1 MSTVHDLIRT
11 TRRRYLLGGGAEMRN
26 KLAAPYTAGQGQ
38 LSFQYDLQGLQAGT
52 LLSVGLNT
60 FYVWSADSTSK
71 TAVVSGGENG
81 STDANADQGDT
92 VWVSSR
98 FADLD
103 VLNALNEELMALS
116 SPTVGLYQ
124 PKQMEFAF
132 SSARDGYDLTG
143 VTDLISIIE
152 VRYDLPD
159 GRKMTPSLA
168 NGDYR
173 LERAYTT
180 DENASTYSLKLFRGG
195 YQGKNVTVVY
205 RAPFSKFTTLEQ
217 DATVCGL
224 PERALDIP
232 PMGAAL
238 RLLLGR
244 EIRRNDPSVQGDTRR
259 AEEVGAGAAAASFRP
274 LAAARAERIGE
285 EASILASAY
294 PLSA

>member
-1 MSTVHDLIRT
+1 MTTVHDLIRT
-11 TRRRYLLGGGAEMRN
+11 TRRRYLLGGNEMRN
-26 KLAAPYTAGQGQ
+26 KLTAPYTAGQGQ
-38 LSFQYDLQGLQAGT
+38 LSFAYDLKGIQAGN
-52 LLSVGLNT
+52 LLSIGLNT
-60 FYVWSADSTSK
+60 FYVWSADGASK

-81 STDANADQGDT
+81 SVDANADAGDT

-98 FADLD
+98 FSDLD
-103 VLNALNEELMALS
+103 VLNAMNEELLS
-116 SPTVGLYQ
+116 LSAPAVGLYQ
-124 PKQMEFAF
+124 PKTVEFAF
-132 SSARDGYDLTG
+132 SSTRDGFDLPG

-159 GRKMTPSLA
+159 GRSTTPSLA

-173 LERAYTT
+173 LERSYTT
-180 DENASTYSLKLFRGG
+180 AENPSTYSLKMFRGG
-195 YQGKNVTVVY
+195 YQGRNVTVVY
-205 RAPFSKFTTLEQ
+205 RAPFTKFTSLEQ
-217 DATVCGL
+217 DATACGM
-224 PERALDIP
+224 PEHALDIP

-259 AEEVGAGAAAASFRP
+259 AEEVGPGAAAASFRP
-274 LAAARAERIGE
+274 LAAARAERIAE